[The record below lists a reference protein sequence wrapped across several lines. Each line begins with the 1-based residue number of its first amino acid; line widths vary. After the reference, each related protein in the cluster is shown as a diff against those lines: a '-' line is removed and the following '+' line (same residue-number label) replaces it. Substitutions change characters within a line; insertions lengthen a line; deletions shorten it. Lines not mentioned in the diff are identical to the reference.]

1 MKKVYYVFPDY
12 YDYDDFD
19 GIVVV
24 AENEE
29 RALEIVNTS
38 YYNGSY
44 FKARQGEI
52 HIEEIDLTTEHIV
65 LASFKAG

>member
-12 YDYDDFD
+12 NDWDDFD

-38 YYNGSY
+38 YYNSSY
-44 FKARQGEI
+44 FKAHQGEI
-52 HIEEIDLTTEHIV
+52 HIEEVDVTTEHIV
-65 LASFKAG
+65 LTSFRAG